1 MKKFNGFER
10 MLIHDAVSSHLETM
24 KAETIEMEKTGKT
37 PLFTPDYFTMVKDNL
52 LKKVDT
58 MTLKKFLQDENII

>member
-10 MLIHDAVSSHLETM
+10 MLIHDAVSSHLEMM
-24 KAETIEMEKTGKT
+24 KTETIEMEKAGKR
-37 PLFTPDYFTMVKDNL
+37 PLCAPDYFTMVKDDL

-58 MTLKKFLQDENII
+58 MTLKKDLQDENII

>member
-1 MKKFNGFER
+1 
-10 MLIHDAVSSHLETM
+10 
-24 KAETIEMEKTGKT
+24 MEKAGKR
-37 PLFTPDYFTMVKDNL
+37 PLCAPDYFTMVKDDL